1 MYIKHAESLI
11 EGGRAYRCFCTPE
24 DLDSMKARNIQ
35 DGTSLLYNGTCS
47 HIRPDES
54 ARRAANGEP
63 HCVRFKSGH
72 SSPAVRDLVY
82 GLYKKPEREDDFILI
97 KRDGYP
103 TYHFANVV
111 DDHLMN
117 ITHVIRGAEWLIS
130 TPRHVAL
137 YEALGWDTPEFAH
150 VGLLVDRSGQKL
162 SKRHGDIDITSWRDR
177 GILPVALL
185 NYVMLL
191 GWSPGRGVAGQQEVM
206 DIDEMIKKVGTGLIP
221 R

>member
-1 MYIKHAESLI
+1 
-11 EGGRAYRCFCTPE
+11 
-24 DLDSMKARNIQ
+24 MKARNIK
-35 DGTSLLYNGTCS
+35 GGASLLYNGTCS
-47 HIRPDES
+47 HISPDES

-63 HCVRFKSGH
+63 HCVRFKWEH
-72 SSPAVRDLVY
+72 ADPVVRDLVY
-82 GLYKKPEREDDFILI
+82 GVYRKPGKEDDFIII

-103 TYHFANVV
+103 TYHFANVI
-111 DDHLMN
+111 DDHLMK
-117 ITHVIRGAEWLIS
+117 ITHVVRGAEWLVS

-137 YEALGWDTPEFAH
+137 YEALGWHPPEFAH

-191 GWSPGRGVAGQQEVM
+191 GWSPGRGAAGQQEVM
-206 DIDEMIKKVGTGLIP
+206 DTDEMIKKVSAWLAVLSSYHQDIDIINMGRLSFI
-221 R
+221 